1 MQVLK
6 MDTRN
11 GSKGFSGR
19 TMLAGLLCIAGSVS
33 FLIKQGLLVRNGIV
47 HSGLGFL
54 TLIINIK
61 KMHQRFEHRPV

>member
-1 MQVLK
+1 

-19 TMLAGLLCIAGSVS
+19 TMFADLLCIAGSVS
-33 FLIKQGLLVRNGIV
+33 FLIKQRLLVRNGIV

-54 TLIINIK
+54 TLIINI
-61 KMHQRFEHRPV
+61 

>member
-1 MQVLK
+1 
-6 MDTRN
+6 MDTGN

-19 TMLAGLLCIAGSVS
+19 TMLADQLCIAGSVS

-61 KMHQRFEHRPV
+61 KMHQRLEHRPV